1 MKKFLS
7 QTPRWVNFAQL
18 VLATVASI
26 SGTLATAGVVINPV
40 VGIVVAAGTSVTG
53 ALLQFLEKKT

>member
-18 VLATVASI
+18 VLASIASI
-26 SGTLATAGVVINPV
+26 AGTLATAGVVINPV
-40 VGIVVAAGTSVTG
+40 IGVVVAVGTSITG
-53 ALLQFLEKKT
+53 TLLQLTEKKQ